1 MELYSSLLVNA
12 GGGVIDHTKQSD
24 RQPGA
29 TVIIDLGGTGK
40 DAVIRLKKEVY
51 RQLKPDDVDAEI
63 PKYKDIRYLIIDSDD
78 WRPGRHLYEHGE
90 VNWNEWLPSPV
101 PASFR
106 AGIPP

>member
-63 PKYKDIRYLIIDSDD
+63 PKYKDIRYLIIDSDENKIS
-78 WRPGRHLYEHGE
+78 GRRNSDIDTKRTGGQADIFMSM
-90 VNWNEWLPSPV
+90 V
-101 PASFR
+101 R
-106 AGIPP
+106 